1 MGKIIYGNYIIEK
14 YKEGY
19 RVFLISIDK
28 FVYCDSYREVVNE
41 IHNDC
46 KNFSKWYSTTTNGK
60 TQVFPYLHK
69 QQKMESKPFQKKN
82 VMTKLNMWAEHN
94 KTRDCT
100 TCKRLIINHL
110 LFCFDFAD
118 NSKHE

>member
-1 MGKIIYGNYIIEK
+1 MQKTVEAYSVFEGEKMGKIIYGNYIIEK

-46 KNFSKWYSTTTNGK
+46 KNFSK
-60 TQVFPYLHK
+60 
-69 QQKMESKPFQKKN
+69 
-82 VMTKLNMWAEHN
+82 
-94 KTRDCT
+94 
-100 TCKRLIINHL
+100 
-110 LFCFDFAD
+110 
-118 NSKHE
+118 

>member
-46 KNFSKWYSTTTNGK
+46 KNFSKWYSTTTKEGMQVPSASKKNGVK
-60 TQVFPYLHK
+60 TI
-69 QQKMESKPFQKKN
+69 SKKN
-82 VMTKLNMWAEHN
+82 VMTKL
-94 KTRDCT
+94 
-100 TCKRLIINHL
+100 
-110 LFCFDFAD
+110 
-118 NSKHE
+118 

>member
-46 KNFSKWYSTTTNGK
+46 KNFSKWYSTTT
-60 TQVFPYLHK
+60 
-69 QQKMESKPFQKKN
+69 KN
-82 VMTKLNMWAEHN
+82 VMSKRVTK
-94 KTRDCT
+94 
-100 TCKRLIINHL
+100 TCKGCNTDRI
-110 LFCFDFAD
+110 A
-118 NSKHE
+118 SKRKVRS

>member
-46 KNFSKWYSTTTNGK
+46 KNFSKWYSTTTKGK

-69 QQKMESKPFQKKN
+69 QQKMESKPFQKKECDIQ
-82 VMTKLNMWAEHN
+82 TSN
-94 KTRDCT
+94 KNLQGLQYWQD
-100 TCKRLIINHL
+100 
-110 LFCFDFAD
+110 
-118 NSKHE
+118 SK

>member
-28 FVYCDSYREVVNE
+28 FVYCDSYREAVNE

-46 KNFSKWYSTTTNGK
+46 KNFSKWYSTTTKGK

-69 QQKMESKPFQKKN
+69 QQKMESKPFQKRTWWPN
-82 VMTKLNMWAEHN
+82 EQQQLARVAILTG
-94 KTRDCT
+94 
-100 TCKRLIINHL
+100 
-110 LFCFDFAD
+110 
-118 NSKHE
+118 